1 MELIYLYIRQYKNV
15 FKETEINFS
24 SNFTATYNNGYL
36 EVEKNQNTIKDY
48 YGKNVNN
55 IVMFLGQNGM
65 GKSTLLDI
73 LGMHRGDRIKDI
85 RSNKR
90 TDCSYFMLYHLYEEY
105 FVFEFVDDSF
115 LWGYW
120 KIRNIDMKKQNIGYV
135 SNKTAIGTIFKLENG
150 NFIYCDS
157 VIRTWRDN
165 NKIATDLKYAY
176 ITSDRYNY
184 RVGNDNIE
192 NNTDYMF
199 ERRYYFEEGK
209 YEYKYRYYMIFKEL
223 DNQLSYEKSMFIK
236 NNAKIE
242 FYNEKRE
249 IENYLDD
256 RKEELNS
263 IFGLRDERYK
273 FLGKQNGI
281 KIEKVNDSKYMFLQK
296 LYVEL
301 IEYYFL
307 KELTGWNKK
316 LKIDINNS
324 IVVDKSVFE
333 FIKAYTKWEEV
344 YRIRTDNE
352 NSSEDDTT
360 SFFQKEYANL
370 LYEIKEY
377 EKNDGSFDLR
387 KILEYVLNRVQDVAK
402 YVATI
407 GDKEAILEFVDLIEK
422 LPNEFFI
429 DERKIRIICNL
440 EEPDGKI
447 INLLRCYDKWMVN
460 NERNETNRLSE
471 LINIEFPKTSEGEFI
486 FLDIIAKCVNA
497 VYEIGKEDS
506 LVLLIDEPDRALH
519 PELARK
525 FVDILLNTLNKF
537 EDRNI
542 QIVLTS
548 HSPFIVTDIL
558 PEGVYAIEMK
568 NDSKII
574 ENNKNTYA
582 TNIYYLLMDSFMLK
596 NTFGEYSYKQIQ
608 KIIRSLD
615 EDEKGEEKLND
626 IEKRINKIG
635 EKTVKK
641 KLQQLYNTHDSIKKE
656 IIEQLKEVNDK
667 KKLEKIKGILEK
679 DD

>member
-73 LGMHRGDRIKDI
+73 LGMHRGDRIKDV
-85 RSNKR
+85 RNNKG
-90 TDCSYFMLYHLYEEY
+90 TNCSYFMLYHLYEEY

-120 KIRNIDMKKQNIGYV
+120 KIHNIEMKKQNIEYV
-135 SNKTAIGTIFKLENG
+135 SNKIAIGTIFKQENG
-150 NFIYCDS
+150 NFIYCDN
-157 VIRTWRDN
+157 VIGTWRHN
-165 NKIATDLKYAY
+165 NKISTDLKYAY

-249 IENYLDD
+249 IEKYLDD
-256 RKEELNS
+256 RREELNS
-263 IFGLRDERYK
+263 IFGLRDESDK
-273 FLGKQNGI
+273 FLGKQNRI

-307 KELTGWNKK
+307 KELVGWNKNKK
-316 LKIDINNS
+316 LKIEINNS

-333 FIKAYTKWEEV
+333 FIKAHTKWEEV
-344 YRIRTDNE
+344 YRIQTD
-352 NSSEDDTT
+352 DDTT

-370 LYEIKEY
+370 LYEIKRY
-377 EKNDGSFDLR
+377 KKVDGSFELK
-387 KILEYVLNRVQDVAK
+387 KILEYVLNRVQDAAK
-402 YVATI
+402 CVATI
-407 GDKEAILEFVDLIEK
+407 GDKEAILEFVNLIEK

-429 DERKIRIICNL
+429 DEREIGVICNL

-447 INLLRCYDKWMVN
+447 IDLLRCYDKWMVN

-471 LINIEFPKTSEGEFI
+471 LINIEFPKTSEGEFV

-568 NDSKII
+568 NDSKTI

-615 EDEKGEEKLND
+615 EDEIGEEKLND

-641 KLQQLYNTHDSIKKE
+641 KLQQLYNTHGSIKRE